1 MKYCLIG
8 KKLSHSYSCDIHSK
22 KGFNYVLKE
31 LPPDGVKA
39 FFGAREYDGFNV
51 TIPYKKDAAQLCD
64 VLSVEAEETGSVN
77 IVKNSGGVVYGY
89 NTDVRGVYYML
100 KRKGVSFK
108 DKRVLIG
115 GTGGAAQTVGYCA
128 RKGGAA
134 SVRFLSR
141 TGEINYGNC
150 YDIAA
155 DTEIFVN
162 ATPVGMFP
170 FNDERPVDLS
180 LFPRLTAVFDL
191 IYNPFR
197 TRLLLQAEALGLTFS
212 DGLPMLV
219 EQALAAEDVWLGG
232 FHSEKD
238 TENVL
243 SEIRKEK
250 YNVVLCGMPSA
261 GKSTVGRLVATKLGR
276 KFIDTD
282 ETITSTEGFTP
293 AEIIETLGEKAFRE
307 KEARAVALA
316 AKNSGAVIS
325 VGGGA
330 VISEENVAALKQ
342 NGVIVWLKR
351 DLNLLTAQGR
361 PVSRNKGIAALY
373 EERRE
378 KYERAADITV
388 DNDGSPDKTAG
399 EVIEKYEDT
408 CNKRG

>member
-1 MKYCLIG
+1 M
-8 KKLSHSYSCDIHSK
+8 
-22 KGFNYVLKE
+22 
-31 LPPDGVKA
+31 
-39 FFGAREYDGFNV
+39 
-51 TIPYKKDAAQLCD
+51 
-64 VLSVEAEETGSVN
+64 
-77 IVKNSGGVVYGY
+77 
-89 NTDVRGVYYML
+89 
-100 KRKGVSFK
+100 
-108 DKRVLIG
+108 
-115 GTGGAAQTVGYCA
+115 
-128 RKGGAA
+128 
-134 SVRFLSR
+134 
-141 TGEINYGNC
+141 
-150 YDIAA
+150 
-155 DTEIFVN
+155 
-162 ATPVGMFP
+162 
-170 FNDERPVDLS
+170 
-180 LFPRLTAVFDL
+180 
-191 IYNPFR
+191 
-197 TRLLLQAEALGLTFS
+197 
-212 DGLPMLV
+212 
-219 EQALAAEDVWLGG
+219 VWGG

-261 GKSTVGRLVATKLGR
+261 GKSTVGKLVAAKLGR

-282 ETITSTEGFTP
+282 ETITATEGFTP

-351 DLNLLTAQGR
+351 DLNSLTAQGR